1 MEYLAHVK
9 HMNDVQENKTLV
21 LTLRDLSPGK
31 HKYLARVA
39 RVQVSRSPEAL
50 AKWEKLWILSVVGIK
65 DPQPWGMKVVEELG
79 LTVSGQPYSDI
90 YEAMAKL

>member
-1 MEYLAHVK
+1 MEYQTHVK
-9 HMNDVQENKTLV
+9 HMKDVQENKTLV
-21 LTLRDLSPGK
+21 LTIRDLSPGK

-50 AKWEKLWILSVVGIK
+50 AQWDKLWVHSVVGLR
-65 DPQPWGMKVVEELG
+65 DHQPWGMKIVAELG
-79 LTVSGQPYSDI
+79 LTVPGKPYSDI